1 MAKGQRP
8 DYNVYVS
15 RQDQNGKA
23 FYTDVGAA
31 WNVAKEGISI
41 NLHALPTDG
50 KLVLFPRRE
59 KEE

>member
-1 MAKGQRP
+1 MAQGKRP
-8 DYNVYVS
+8 DYNVCVS

-41 NLHALPTDG
+41 NLHALPRDG